1 MGALPKLGSL
11 AQGSPL
17 PLPTVPG
24 LPPVP
29 DPAPESGHAGGPGTQ
44 LRLTLGTVHQATEG
58 TAIAARATAMNVT
71 VTKNPARGGSGY
83 GGEQPAGVVLD
94 LNVGLLEAAAVAP
107 PTAGATAGAV
117 SGAVSGAGGGLPI
130 TGPATGALAV
140 FGGVLVALGAGALIF
155 TRRRRPQG

>member
-24 LPPVP
+24 LPQVP
-29 DPAPESGHAGGPGTQ
+29 DPAPESGHTGGSGTH
-44 LRLTLGTVHQATEG
+44 LRITLGAVHQVTEG

-71 VTKNPARGGSGY
+71 VTNGPARGGSGY
-83 GGEQPAGVVLD
+83 GGTQPAGVVLD

-107 PTAGATAGAV
+107 PAPGAGAV

-130 TGPATGALAV
+130 TGPATGVLAV
-140 FGGVLVALGAGALIF
+140 FGGVLVALGAAALVF